1 MKEIYKEPE
10 MELVLSLGDVIR
22 TSDWDNWGYY
32 EFNNEMGGN
41 G

>member
-22 TSDWDNWGYY
+22 TSDWDNWGDTDFDD
-32 EFNNEMGGN
+32 EVGGN
-41 G
+41 N